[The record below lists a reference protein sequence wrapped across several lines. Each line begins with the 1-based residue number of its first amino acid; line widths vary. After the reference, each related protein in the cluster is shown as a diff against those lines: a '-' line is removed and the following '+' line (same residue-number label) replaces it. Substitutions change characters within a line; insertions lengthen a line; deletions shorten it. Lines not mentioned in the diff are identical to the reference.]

1 MYNLDERCKMVW
13 CLLMIDSPL
22 DTEVLNGDIRETSVF
37 SAEAKLRGKPSVF
50 ELFFHLDYG
59 NKFQN

>member
-1 MYNLDERCKMVW
+1 MVW

-37 SAEAKLRGKPSVF
+37 SAEAKLRVETICF
-50 ELFFHLDYG
+50 
-59 NKFQN
+59 